1 MTFDFKSLEK
11 LKDIE
16 ITAIKVEELRK
27 AYSDTGIFEFFQLRP
42 KGNKKIEL
50 VSFLPH
56 HPMRG
61 IELTINNSEAILG
74 ELISR
79 LTEHKGAP
87 LVENN
92 FKYLEKNIGFPA
104 RSRKTKTY
112 REDDVQ
118 AAFCLQQLRRAEA
131 FEGIQ
136 FVTTEFL
143 LVLENKRIDVL
154 GIRDSTLY
162 IFELKKDRD
171 NKAYSQV
178 SRYKTELESNMGVY
192 FELLRHFPNIPA
204 NATSL
209 NIETVAVMPWSKRHR
224 LSKPDGVSHWLYEIP
239 SSFDFSHNLIFHKG

>member
-1 MTFDFKSLEK
+1 MMFDIKSFEK

-16 ITAIKVEELRK
+16 LSAIKVEELRK
-27 AYSDTGIFEFFQLRP
+27 AYSSTGIFKFFQLRP

-61 IELTINNSEAILG
+61 IEFTINKGEAILA

-87 LVENN
+87 LVANN
-92 FKYLEKNIGFPA
+92 LEYSEKKMGFPE

-118 AAFCLQQLRRAEA
+118 AAFCLQQLRGAEA

-143 LVLENKRIDVL
+143 MVLENKRIDVL

-171 NKAYSQV
+171 NKAYSQMCK
-178 SRYKTELESNMGVY
+178 YKTELESNIGAY

-209 NIETVAVMPWSKRHR
+209 NIEAVAVLPWSKRHR
-224 LSKPDGVSHWLYEIP
+224 LSKPEGVAHWLYEIP
-239 SSFDFSHNLIFHKG
+239 SSFDFSCNLTFHKS

>member
-1 MTFDFKSLEK
+1 MTFDIKSLEK

-16 ITAIKVEELRK
+16 ISAIKVEELRK
-27 AYSDTGIFEFFQLRP
+27 AYSATGIFEFFQLRP

-61 IELTINNSEAILG
+61 IELTINNSEAILA
-74 ELISR
+74 EIISR

-87 LVENN
+87 LVKDNLDY
-92 FKYLEKNIGFPA
+92 FEKNLGFPE

-143 LVLENKRIDVL
+143 MVLENKRIDVL

-178 SRYKTELESNMGVY
+178 CRYKTELESNMGTY

-204 NATSL
+204 NAASL
-209 NIETVAVMPWSKRHR
+209 NIEAIAVMPWSKRHR

-239 SSFDFSHNLIFHKG
+239 SSFDFSHNLIFHKS

>member
-1 MTFDFKSLEK
+1 MTLNIKSLEK

-16 ITAIKVEELRK
+16 ISAIKVENLRK
-27 AYSDTGIFEFFQLRP
+27 AYSATGIFKFFQLRP

-61 IELTINNSEAILG
+61 IELTINNCEVVLD
-74 ELISR
+74 ELINK

-87 LVENN
+87 LAENN
-92 FKYLEKNIGFPA
+92 LTYFENMGFPD
-104 RSRKTKTY
+104 RSQKTKTY

-118 AAFCLQQLRRAEA
+118 ASFCLQQLRGAEA

-143 LVLENKRIDVL
+143 MVLENKRIDVL

-178 SRYKTELESNMGVY
+178 YKYKTELESNMGAY
-192 FELLRHFPNIPA
+192 LELLRHFPNVPA
-204 NATSL
+204 NAASL
-209 NIETVAVMPWSKRHR
+209 NIEAVAVMPWAKHHQ

-239 SSFDFSHNLIFHKG
+239 SSFDFSHNLIFHKS

>member
-1 MTFDFKSLEK
+1 MSNIKPLEK

-16 ITAIKVEELRK
+16 ISAMKAEELRK
-27 AYSDTGIFEFFQLRP
+27 AYSATGIFKFFQLRP

-61 IELTINNSEAILG
+61 KELTINNCEDVLA

-79 LTEHKGAP
+79 LTEHEGAP

-92 FKYLEKNIGFPA
+92 LQYFEKNMGFPD

-118 AAFCLQQLRRAEA
+118 AAFCLQQLQGAQA

-136 FVTTEFL
+136 FVTSEFL
-143 LVLENKRIDVL
+143 MVQENKRIDVL
-154 GIRDSTLY
+154 GIRDATLY
-162 IFELKKDRD
+162 LFELKKDKS

-178 SRYKTELESNMGVY
+178 STYKAELESNMGAY
-192 FELLRHFPNIPA
+192 LELLRHFPNVPV
-204 NATSL
+204 NAASL
-209 NIETVAVMPWSKRHR
+209 NIEAVAVMPWSKCHR
-224 LSKPDGVSHWLYEIP
+224 LSKPVGVSHWLYEIP
-239 SSFDFSHNLIFHKG
+239 PCFDFSHNLIFHKS